1 MDRKALA
8 AAVQAQM
15 PAKRWAHTQ
24 GVMQTAVELARRY
37 GGDSDRA
44 ELAALV
50 HDVAKYW
57 PVDKMAEA
65 IREEGSYT
73 EVLGHDKEL
82 WHAYAGAYA
91 ASRDYGISDPEVL
104 EAIRYHTSGRP
115 GMSQL
120 EKIVWLAD
128 LIEPGR
134 NFPLVGQIRE
144 LAEQSLE
151 RAILAGLDM
160 TILFLIEK
168 GKRIYPLTLLARND
182 LILKEAEA

>member
-1 MDRKALA
+1 MDREALKES
-8 AAVQAQM
+8 VQAQM
-15 PAKRWAHTQ
+15 PTRRWEHTQ
-24 GVMQTAVELARRY
+24 GVMRTAAELVKQY
-37 GGDSDRA
+37 GGDPEQA
-44 ELAALV
+44 ELAAIL

-57 PVDKMAEA
+57 PVEKMAET
-65 IREEGSYT
+65 IREEGLYL
-73 EVLGHDKEL
+73 EVLDHDKEL

-91 ASRDYGISDPEVL
+91 ARRDYGITDQQVL
-104 EAIRYHTSGRP
+104 DAIRYHTSGRP
-115 GMSQL
+115 GMSHL

-134 NFPLVGQIRE
+134 SFPLVGEIRA

-151 RAILAGLDM
+151 RAILAGLDT